1 MFISKNKKTHG
12 RFYLYYTDV
21 SGKRRSITTGTSIKA
36 EAMAFLIAFA
46 NKMEELNR
54 TIPLPKPLKN
64 FCELE
69 KHVLLYV
76 SNNMRKGTLNIY
88 KNTCKSFI
96 RIIGSKPLNEITN
109 KDIEYFKS
117 CRLKEVRQSTCNIDL
132 STLKSTFNIGIK
144 FGWCIYNPVKGI
156 SKLRIDQKEKLCLS
170 DEEISKILDISKV
183 SPVMHNIIL
192 FGLYTGCRINEL
204 LNLQWK
210 NIDLKEGVI
219 NIRNKENFK
228 TKTGKIRQ
236 IPISKMLNDVINKMI
251 IGNGNVINLYNMED
265 YIFANR
271 NNKVYSRGTIT
282 HSFKQYIRK
291 AGLPEK
297 FHFHCLRHTFITN
310 CIKKGININY
320 VQSLAGHSN
329 LKTTLGYT
337 HIDIE
342 DLKRAIRAIN

>member
-1 MFISKNKKTHG
+1 
-12 RFYLYYTDV
+12 
-21 SGKRRSITTGTSIKA
+21 
-36 EAMAFLIAFA
+36 MAFLIAFA
-46 NKMEELNR
+46 NKMEELSR

-64 FCELE
+64 FSELE
-69 KHVLLYV
+69 KNVLFYV
-76 SNNMRKGTLNIY
+76 SNNMRKGTLEIY
-88 KNTCKSFI
+88 KNTCKSFT
-96 RIIGSKPLNEITN
+96 RIIDNKPLNQITN
-109 KDIEYFKS
+109 KEIEYYKS

-132 STLKSTFNIGIK
+132 STLKSVFNIGIK
-144 FGWCIYNPVKGI
+144 FGWCIQNPVKGI

-170 DEEISKILDISKV
+170 DEEILKILDIAKD

-192 FGLYTGCRINEL
+192 FGIHTGCRINEL

-210 NIDLKEGVI
+210 DIEMKEGVI
-219 NIRNKENFK
+219 NIRNKDNFK

-236 IPISKMLNDVINKMI
+236 IPICKMLYDVIDKMKVK
-251 IGNGNVINLYNMED
+251 NGNVINLNYMED
-265 YIFANR
+265 YIFANHKH
-271 NNKVYSRGTIT
+271 KVYSRGTIT
-282 HSFKQYIRK
+282 RKFKQYVRK
-291 AGLPEK
+291 ACLPEK

-320 VQSLAGHSN
+320 VQALADHSN